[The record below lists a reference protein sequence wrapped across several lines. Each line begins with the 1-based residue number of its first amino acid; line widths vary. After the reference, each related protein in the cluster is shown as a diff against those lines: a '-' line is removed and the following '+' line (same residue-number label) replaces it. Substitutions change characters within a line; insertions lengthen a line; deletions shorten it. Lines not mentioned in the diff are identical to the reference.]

1 MFKNKDDLNHLLIY
15 SIIISI
21 IGISIFIINTSLIGI
36 ILSLFV
42 GIVGGAICTIG
53 FNLYLKIVNKYGL
66 KVLWITPLLLIFGGF
81 GISVINSEIGNILTT
96 LLIVTGIPVALVLY
110 VIYSIEIFFRRN
122 TLIIKQ
128 EKCPICKKIRQSNE
142 NFCSNCGYNYN
153 YQKVNK

>member
-15 SIIISI
+15 SIIISL

-81 GISVINSEIGNILTT
+81 GIFVINSEIGNILTT

-153 YQKVNK
+153 K

>member
-15 SIIISI
+15 SIIISL

-81 GISVINSEIGNILTT
+81 GIFVINSEIGNILTT
-96 LLIVTGIPVALVLY
+96 LLIVTGIPVTLVLY

-153 YQKVNK
+153 K

>member
-21 IGISIFIINTSLIGI
+21 ISIFIVNKTIIGI
-36 ILSLFV
+36 ILALFV

-142 NFCSNCGYNYN
+142 NFCSNCGYNY
-153 YQKVNK
+153 QNK

>member
-1 MFKNKDDLNHLLIY
+1 MFKNKEDLNHLIIY

-21 IGISIFIINTSLIGI
+21 ISIFIVNKTLIGI
-36 ILSLFV
+36 ILALFV

-53 FNLYLKIVNKYGL
+53 FNLYLKIINKYGL
-66 KVLWITPLLLIFGGF
+66 KVLWITPILLIFS
-81 GISVINSEIGNILTT
+81 GITSYIITGYGAN
-96 LLIVTGIPVALVLY
+96 LLIILLLMTSIPFVFVLY

-153 YQKVNK
+153 K

>member
-21 IGISIFIINTSLIGI
+21 ISIFIVNKTIIGI
-36 ILSLFV
+36 ILAIFV

-53 FNLYLKIVNKYGL
+53 FNLYLKIVNKYGI
-66 KVLWITPLLLIFGGF
+66 KVLWRIPLILICSGIISYILAGYGAFDNLLI
-81 GISVINSEIGNILTT
+81 IA
-96 LLIVTGIPVALVLY
+96 LLMVSIPFAFVLCI
-110 VIYSIEIFFRRN
+110 IYSIEIFFRRN

-128 EKCPICKKIRQSNE
+128 EKCPICKKIRQANE

-153 YQKVNK
+153 NK

>member
-15 SIIISI
+15 SIIISL

-66 KVLWITPLLLIFGGF
+66 KVLWRVPFILLCSGIISYLLAGYGAFDNLLIMLLLMV
-81 GISVINSEIGNILTT
+81 S
-96 LLIVTGIPVALVLY
+96 IPFAFVLC
-110 VIYSIEIFFRRN
+110 VIYSIEIYFRRN

-153 YQKVNK
+153 NK

>member
-66 KVLWITPLLLIFGGF
+66 KVLWKAPFILLCSGIISYLITGNGANILIILLLM
-81 GISVINSEIGNILTT
+81 
-96 LLIVTGIPVALVLY
+96 TGIPFAFVLC

-142 NFCSNCGYNYN
+142 NFCSNCGYNY
-153 YQKVNK
+153 QNK